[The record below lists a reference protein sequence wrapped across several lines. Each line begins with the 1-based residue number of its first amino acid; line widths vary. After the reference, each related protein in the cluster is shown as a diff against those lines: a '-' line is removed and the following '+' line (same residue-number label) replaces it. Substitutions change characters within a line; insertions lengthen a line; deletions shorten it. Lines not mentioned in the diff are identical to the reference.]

1 MVSIVDE
8 LILGRQNKLSKK
20 KRSHRPSPFTKKKWI
35 ETKRT
40 QDRNRKSTTRRSAPP
55 PVSKESEDEST
66 ESWRELNKETS
77 DDDSQEYVDEES
89 VDVVFDKTQYVHDEL
104 VDEGS
109 DKDANSS
116 SEGDVLFSLHVL
128 SSYYF

>member
-1 MVSIVDE
+1 M
-8 LILGRQNKLSKK
+8 K
-20 KRSHRPSPFTKKKWI
+20 
-35 ETKRT
+35 TKRT
-40 QDRNRKSTTRRSAPP
+40 QDRDWKSTTRRSDPQ

-66 ESWRELNKETS
+66 ETEREVNKETS

-89 VDVVFDKTQYVHDEL
+89 VDVVFDETQYVHDGF

-109 DKDANSS
+109 KKDANSS

-128 SSYYF
+128 S